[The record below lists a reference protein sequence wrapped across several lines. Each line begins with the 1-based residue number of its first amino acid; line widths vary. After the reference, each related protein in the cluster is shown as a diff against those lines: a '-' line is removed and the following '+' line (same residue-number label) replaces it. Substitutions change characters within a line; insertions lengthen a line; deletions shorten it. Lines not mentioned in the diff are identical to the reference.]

1 MYAPAPITGGIS
13 APPELAAAWMPAAV
27 VARKPALRI
36 IGMVKVPVV
45 AVLATALPDSE
56 PIRPLLSTATLAG
69 PPGLRPKTAWAKS
82 MMKRVAP
89 LAERKAPKMTNRK
102 T

>member
-1 MYAPAPITGGIS
+1 M
-13 APPELAAAWMPAAV
+13 W
-27 VARKPALRI
+27 ARKPALRI

-69 PPGLRPKTAWAKS
+69 PPALPRNSRREAS
-82 MMKRVAP
+82 RMKRVAP
-89 LAERKAPKMTNRK
+89 VASSRAPKTRNRK